1 MNSATDGFDM
11 SHRDGDVS
19 LELSPLIKVGSGVLG
34 AHLAVLTLL
43 VWMSF
48 NQTQVPALPIV
59 VPMTA
64 QVLDASKPS
73 VALAPPPPALSRPQ
87 VKPSVSK
94 AEKPMPTP
102 PVEAAPV
109 NPVSPTT
116 AQDARAQESSPKV
129 AAAPVLAAPVFTA
142 PKVDASFKGNPL
154 PTYPTMS
161 RRLGEQ
167 GAVVLRIKITPNGAA
182 SEVQVLQSSGYTRLD
197 RSAIDAIQQWKFIP
211 ASRDGQA
218 VAAWYEWRWTFQL
231 N

>member
-1 MNSATDGFDM
+1 LQWLLQSVDCQEMYRSQMVWVSFIVFGVHLTFVGWLFWMELNSA
-11 SHRDGDVS
+11 SVVA
-19 LELSPLIKVGSGVLG
+19 I
-34 AHLAVLTLL
+34 
-43 VWMSF
+43 
-48 NQTQVPALPIV
+48 PAV
-59 VPMTA
+59 VPMKA
-64 QVLDASKPS
+64 HVLDVSKSS
-73 VALAPPPPALSRPQ
+73 VAPAPPPPAPSRPQ
-87 VKPSVSK
+87 VKPSVRK
-94 AEKPMPTP
+94 TEKPMPMP
-102 PVEAAPV
+102 PVEAAPA

-116 AQDARAQESSPKV
+116 AQDARAQEYSPKV

-182 SEVQVLQSSGYTRLD
+182 SEVQVLQSSGYTLLD

>member
-1 MNSATDGFDM
+1 M
-11 SHRDGDVS
+11 SRFQCCLS
-19 LELSPLIKVGSGVLG
+19 LVKHKSPIFKVASGVLG

-43 VWMSF
+43 VWMGL

-59 VPMTA
+59 VPMMA
-64 QVLDASKPS
+64 QVLDAPTPS
-73 VALAPPPPALSRPQ
+73 VALAPPPPAAPRPQ

-94 AEKPMPTP
+94 TEKPMPTP

-109 NPVSPTT
+109 KPVSP
-116 AQDARAQESSPKV
+116 AAVEEARAQESTPKV
-129 AAAPVLAAPVFTA
+129 AAAPVLAAPVFTV

-167 GAVVLRIKITPNGAA
+167 GTVVLMIRITPSGAA
-182 SEVQVLQSSGYTRLD
+182 SEVQVLQSSGYNRLD
-197 RSAIDAIQQWKFIP
+197 RSAIDAIEQWKFIP
-211 ASRDGQA
+211 ASQDGQA

>member
-1 MNSATDGFDM
+1 MYRSQM
-11 SHRDGDVS
+11 VCVS
-19 LELSPLIKVGSGVLG
+19 LVVFGVHVTIVGWLF
-34 AHLAVLTLL
+34 
-43 VWMSF
+43 WMGL
-48 NQTQVPALPIV
+48 NQTQVPARPMV

-64 QVLDASKPS
+64 QVLDAPTPS
-73 VALAPPPPALSRPQ
+73 VALATPPPVVPRPQ

-102 PVEAAPV
+102 PVEAAPAK
-109 NPVSPTT
+109 PVSPT
-116 AQDARAQESSPKV
+116 AVEEARAQESAPKV
-129 AAAPVLAAPVFTA
+129 VAAPVLAAPAFPA

-167 GAVVLRIKITPNGAA
+167 GSVVLRIRITPSGAA

-197 RSAIDAIQQWKFIP
+197 RSAIEAIEQWKFIP

>member
-1 MNSATDGFDM
+1 MNRFNAGLFM
-11 SHRDGDVS
+11 HK
-19 LELSPLIKVGSGVLG
+19 SPIFKVGTSVLG
-34 AHLAVLTLL
+34 VHLAVVALL
-43 VWMSF
+43 VWMGLNSAR
-48 NQTQVPALPIV
+48 VAAVPIV
-59 VPMTA
+59 IPMTA
-64 QVLDASKPS
+64 QVVDAPTPS

-102 PVEAAPV
+102 PVETAPA
-109 NPVSPTT
+109 NPLSPTT
-116 AQDARAQESSPKV
+116 AEDARAQESSPKV
-129 AAAPVLAAPVFTA
+129 AAAPVLTAPVFTA

-161 RRLGEQ
+161 RRFGEQ

-197 RSAIDAIQQWKFIP
+197 RSAVDAIQQWKFIP